1 MRLYDKNTNETI
13 ADIMTNHRMS
23 TDEILDLMG
32 YTVNDEGQIY
42 DEDNEQLLNAWYDDL
57 ETED

>member
-13 ADIMTNHRMS
+13 ANITTNHRMS